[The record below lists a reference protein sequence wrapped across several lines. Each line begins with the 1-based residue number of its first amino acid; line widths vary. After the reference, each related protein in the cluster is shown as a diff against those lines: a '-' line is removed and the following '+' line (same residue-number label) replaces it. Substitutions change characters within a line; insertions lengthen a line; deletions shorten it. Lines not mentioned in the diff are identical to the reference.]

1 MSTREPRHARRVGLV
16 GLVAVALVGL
26 LVLALS
32 VVPFGSRTYT
42 AELEHTAGLRVGEE
56 VQVAGVGVGEVRGIR
71 LAKDRVL
78 VSFTVDRD
86 VSLGRSTAVAVEVA
100 TLLGSHYLEVQ
111 PRGDGELEDDRV
123 PLARTSVPYN
133 LQDVVD
139 ASTRS
144 LQSLD
149 VKELARSMDVMAD
162 VLGRTPDETRAAVD
176 GVADL
181 ARVAA
186 RRSDQLGRLLAA
198 SNDVTATLNRNAD
211 AVLDLL
217 EQSTLV
223 LEELTSRREVI
234 DQMLLDARRLATQV
248 RGLLADTEEDLDPM
262 LRDLAT
268 ALDGLEKSRDEVT
281 GALSSLATMTKYVAN
296 ASGNGPWLDLHVPI
310 AINDNLACG
319 ATPQECQ

>member
-1 MSTREPRHARRVGLV
+1 MSAREPGRARRVGLA
-16 GLVAVALVGL
+16 GLVAVAVVGL
-26 LVLALS
+26 VVLLLS
-32 VVPFGSRTYT
+32 VVPFGTRTYT

-86 VSLGRSTAVAVEVA
+86 VRLGRATTVSVEVA
-100 TLLGSHYLEVQ
+100 TLLGSHYLEVA
-111 PRGDGELEDDRV
+111 PRGEGELADERV
-123 PLARTSVPYN
+123 PLARTTVPYN

-144 LQSLD
+144 LQTLD
-149 VKELARSMDVMAD
+149 AEGLARSMDVMAD

-198 SNDVTATLNRNAD
+198 SNDVTATLDRNAD

-234 DQMLLDARRLATQV
+234 DRMLVDARRLATQV

-262 LRDLAT
+262 LRDLTT
-268 ALDGLEKSRDEVT
+268 ALDGLEKSRDDVT
-281 GALSSLATMTKYVAN
+281 AALSGLATMTKYVAN

-310 AINDNLACG
+310 ALNDNVGC
-319 ATPQECQ
+319 ATSPRECE